1 MKPLRY
7 SAPECVLVVVD
18 IQEKLLAKMPDAI
31 GLIETAAYLLESA
44 KCLGVPALITEQY
57 PKGLGPTEP
66 RLAEYF
72 HPPIPAKTRFSAF
85 GAEGMLERLQLLNR
99 TAVVLIGM
107 ETHVCLAQTALD
119 ALELGFR
126 VIVPVDAVASR
137 YGADRDAGLQRLKL
151 AGCELTTAEAL
162 VFEWLGDSAHPQF
175 KTVSKLTVER
185 RR

>member
-7 SAPECVLVVVD
+7 SAPDCVLAVVD
-18 IQEKLLAKMPDAI
+18 VQEKLLAKMPNAE
-31 GLIETAAYLLESA
+31 GLVATAAYLLEST
-44 KCLGVPALITEQY
+44 KLLGVPSLITEQY

-66 RLAEYF
+66 RLAAFF

-85 GAEGMLERLQLLNR
+85 GAEGMLERLQFLNR
-99 TAVVLIGM
+99 TAMVLVGM
-107 ETHVCLAQTALD
+107 ETHVCIAQTALD

-137 YGADRDAGLQRLKL
+137 FEKDREIGLMRLER

-162 VFEWLGDSAHPQF
+162 AFEWLGDSAHPQF
-175 KTVSKLTVER
+175 KAVSKLTVGR
-185 RR
+185 KR